1 MEVRSKAH
9 EKNHNR
15 MGYQPSKIK
24 HLGTEVVSQGTP
36 EGRRDGCDDT
46 RGTQYG
52 ADPEKGF
59 FERIGADIEDI
70 ERQKDIEEIE
80 RGGCSELGERDE
92 DQISMTGLLSNH
104 LCSRF
109 TKILNRQ
116 IVDERTRGVKD
127 GLPFS
132 CESG

>member
-1 MEVRSKAH
+1 MEVRRKAH
-9 EKNHNR
+9 EKNHNG
-15 MGYQPSKIK
+15 MDYQPSKIK
-24 HLGTEVVSQGTP
+24 HLGTEVVSHGTP

-52 ADPEKGF
+52 ADPEKSF

-80 RGGCSELGERDE
+80 GGSCSELGERDE
-92 DQISMTGLLSNH
+92 NQISTTGLLGNH

-109 TKILNRQ
+109 MKILNR
-116 IVDERTRGVKD
+116 
-127 GLPFS
+127 
-132 CESG
+132 

>member
-1 MEVRSKAH
+1 MEVRRKAH
-9 EKNHNR
+9 EKNHNG
-15 MGYQPSKIK
+15 MGDQPSKIK
-24 HLGTEVVSQGTP
+24 HFGTEVVSQGTP
-36 EGRRDGCDDT
+36 EGRRDGCDDA

-92 DQISMTGLLSNH
+92 DQISMTALLSNH
-104 LCSRF
+104 LCSRP
-109 TKILNRQ
+109 TRILNR
-116 IVDERTRGVKD
+116 
-127 GLPFS
+127 
-132 CESG
+132 